1 MSEYVA
7 IGYTQ
12 KSHGLKGELKMRV
25 EPKYLEDFLKNER
38 VFIDVKGI
46 KIPYFIEHLRGTV
59 DLIVQLEDVRDR
71 DAAIA
76 LQSRELYLKSTDLL
90 PEHKRELVLDQPT
103 PYAHLAGYTL
113 VDAHAGTVGAIEQVL
128 DMPQQE
134 MAVVQFKGKEVL
146 IPLNPQFV
154 QQINEAQRTVFT
166 DLPEGLLDM

>member
-12 KSHGLKGELKMRV
+12 KSHGLKGELKMHI

-38 VFIDVKGI
+38 VYVDVKGI
-46 KIPYFIEHLRGTV
+46 KIPYFIEQLRGTT

-76 LQSRELYLKSTDLL
+76 LQSRDLYLKSTDLI
-90 PEHKRELVLDQPT
+90 PEHKRELDVVQSA
-103 PYAHLAGYTL
+103 YAHLAGYTII
-113 VDAHAGTVGAIEQVL
+113 DAHSGTLGAIEQVL

-134 MAVVQFKGKEVL
+134 MAVIQYKGKEVF
-146 IPLNPQFV
+146 IPLIPQFV
-154 QQINEAQRTVFT
+154 RQIDETRKEVLT
-166 DLPEGLLDM
+166 DLPEGLLDV